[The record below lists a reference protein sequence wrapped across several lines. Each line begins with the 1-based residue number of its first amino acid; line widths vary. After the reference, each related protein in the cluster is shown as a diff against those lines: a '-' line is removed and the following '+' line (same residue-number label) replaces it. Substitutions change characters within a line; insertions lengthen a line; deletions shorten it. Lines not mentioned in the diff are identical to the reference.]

1 VLVVDVMH
9 GLEAQTKESIR
20 LLTSKNTPFCVA
32 LNKIDRLNQWEVHAN
47 MNSRDTLDKQNT
59 NTTNHF
65 DARLGVTKLAFAEE
79 ALNVELYWNNESLE
93 DTLSLVPTS
102 AITGEG
108 LCDLITNLVKMG
120 QTSEREKLTE
130 KKNVFECT
138 VLEVKVIDGHGTTV
152 DVVLVNGVLKVGDTV
167 VLSGLNGPIRTKIRA
182 LLTPQ
187 PMKEMRVKGAY
198 IRHEKIKGAMGIKL
212 SAPGLEDAIAG
223 SELFKCNTEEEVEDA
238 IAEIE
243 GDICDILDKYV
254 DKNANGVCVQASTIG
269 SLEALLEFLYQSKI
283 PVTAVNIGPIHK
295 KDILKA

>member
-1 VLVVDVMH
+1 M
-9 GLEAQTKESIR
+9 
-20 LLTSKNTPFCVA
+20 
-32 LNKIDRLNQWEVHAN
+32 
-47 MNSRDTLDKQNT
+47 
-59 NTTNHF
+59 
-65 DARLGVTKLAFAEE
+65 
-79 ALNVELYWNNESLE
+79 
-93 DTLSLVPTS
+93 PTS

-108 LCDLITNLVKMG
+108 LCDLITNLCIMG
-120 QTSEREKLTE
+120 QTTEREKLTE

-182 LLTPQ
+182 LLTPM

-198 IRHEKIKGAMGIKL
+198 QRHEKIKGAMGIKL

-223 SELFKCNTEEEVEDA
+223 SELFKCTTEEEVEDA

-254 DKNANGVCVQASTIG
+254 DKNSNGVCVQASTIG

-295 KDILKA
+295 KDILKAQKALVSPLKEFATILAFDVKVTAEA

>member
-1 VLVVDVMH
+1 
-9 GLEAQTKESIR
+9 
-20 LLTSKNTPFCVA
+20 
-32 LNKIDRLNQWEVHAN
+32 

>member
-1 VLVVDVMH
+1 M
-9 GLEAQTKESIR
+9 
-20 LLTSKNTPFCVA
+20 NTNNHF
-32 LNKIDRLNQWEVHAN
+32 
-47 MNSRDTLDKQNT
+47 NSRLDT
-59 NTTNHF
+59 
-65 DARLGVTKLAFAEE
+65 TKLAFAEE
-79 ALNVELYWNNESLE
+79 GLNVDLYWQNESPE

-108 LCDLITNLVKMG
+108 LCDLITNLCIMG
-120 QTSEREKLTE
+120 QTTEREKLTE

-182 LLTPQ
+182 LLTPM

-198 IRHEKIKGAMGIKL
+198 QRHEKIKGAMGIKL

-254 DKNANGVCVQASTIG
+254 DKNSNGVCV
-269 SLEALLEFLYQSKI
+269 
-283 PVTAVNIGPIHK
+283 
-295 KDILKA
+295 